1 MEIPTFLTCDGRK
14 EGAVSLPQ
22 KMARRSYPPILAI
35 ELWLIY
41 FLPDAAEAERNG
53 TADIA
58 STSDAADGGGRTSAS
73 VRPRRRWR
81 MQQINIDGVL
91 LPPSSRRGRGAS
103 RSAALPS
110 GRFFWKKRGKSE
122 FSPEMASV
130 PQTPLNEQRDSTHK
144 KPASWPET
152 GNRLLGQIL
161 R

>member
-58 STSDAADGGGRTSAS
+58 STSDAADGGGRTSI
-73 VRPRRRWR
+73 RIRGR
-81 MQQINIDGVL
+81 MQQILTAIL
-91 LPPSSRRGRGAS
+91 LPPSSRRGRGAC
-103 RSAALPS
+103 APS

-130 PQTPLNEQRDSTHK
+130 PQTPLNEQRDSTQK
-144 KPASWPET
+144 ARVMARNWEQIAWPDSPIVT
-152 GNRLLGQIL
+152 R
-161 R
+161 

>member
-1 MEIPTFLTCDGRK
+1 M
-14 EGAVSLPQ
+14 SLPQ

-58 STSDAADGGGRTSAS
+58 STSDAADGGGRTSI
-73 VRPRRRWR
+73 RIRGR
-81 MQQINIDGVL
+81 MQQILTAIL
-91 LPPSSRRGRGAS
+91 LPPSSRRGRGACA